1 MLSGIGMPE
10 MVVIFLII
18 FVLFGANKIPTLA
31 KDLGKGINEF
41 KKAMNGELDK
51 EEKKEGTKKS

>member
-10 MVVIFLII
+10 LVVIFLII
-18 FVLFGANKIPTLA
+18 LLLFGANKIPTLA

-41 KKAMNGELDK
+41 KKAMNGEINK
-51 EEKKEGTKKS
+51 ENESKKS

>member
-10 MVVIFLII
+10 LVVIFLII
-18 FVLFGANKIPTLA
+18 FLLFGANKIPTLA

-41 KKAMNGELDK
+41 KKAMNGEEEKADK
-51 EEKKEGTKKS
+51 EKKS

>member
-41 KKAMNGELDK
+41 KKAMNGE
-51 EEKKEGTKKS
+51 EEKVEKKDGSKK